1 MNRNFLKQNIMEE
14 NLTAELIYFI
24 DPLLY
29 TNAFYLNNMRTIKN
43 RYDKGKYSIKL
54 TSFIDNIFCGLFTNK
69 VSSLIPLVSPKSD
82 SITRLESAEK
92 SLAEGNVRS
101 PRKDGMTIQWLK
113 YIYIKDEYEKLTKE
127 QYRDFIELSSPL
139 DYMGDS

>member
-1 MNRNFLKQNIMEE
+1 MMI
-14 NLTAELIYFI
+14 
-24 DPLLY
+24 
-29 TNAFYLNNMRTIKN
+29 
-43 RYDKGKYSIKL
+43 
-54 TSFIDNIFCGLFTNK
+54 
-69 VSSLIPLVSPKSD
+69 PKSPLGHEGTTHD
-82 SITRLESAEK
+82 LFWLCWRLKGPRSGQPKASPESAEK